1 MILYLNCCVRSESRT
16 DRLARALLQKLG
28 DDVTEVYVPALAAA
42 PLDEKTLAWRNAKVE
57 AGDFSDPYFDLAKQ
71 FAAADTIVISAPFW
85 DLSFPSVL
93 KVYFENVYVL
103 GLTSSYNENGVPVG
117 LCRANTLYYVST
129 AGGLFVPEYGYHY
142 VRDLTT
148 RCFGVKQ
155 AKAVVAEGLD
165 VVGND
170 SEAILNAAI
179 AALDTTL

>member
-28 DDVTEVYVPALAAA
+28 DDVTEVYLPTLAVA
-42 PLDEKTLAWRNAKVE
+42 PLDEKTLAWRTAKVA

-93 KVYFENVYVL
+93 KVYFENIYIL
-103 GLTSSYNENGVPVG
+103 GLTSSYDENGVPVG
-117 LCRANTLYYVST
+117 LCRANALYYVST
-129 AGGLFVPEYGYHY
+129 AGGPFFPEYGYHY

-148 RCFGVKQ
+148 RCFGIKQ
-155 AKAVVAEGLD
+155 TKAVVAEGLD
-165 VVGND
+165 VFGND
-170 SEAILNAAI
+170 PEAILSAAI
-179 AALDTTL
+179 AALDITL